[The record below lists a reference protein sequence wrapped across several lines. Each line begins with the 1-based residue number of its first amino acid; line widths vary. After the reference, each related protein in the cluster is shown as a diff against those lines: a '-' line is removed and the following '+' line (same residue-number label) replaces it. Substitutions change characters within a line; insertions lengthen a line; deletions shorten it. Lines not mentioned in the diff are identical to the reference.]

1 MIQKKNKVHFLEKK
15 YFHVYSL
22 TLSTLLNTCFQN
34 KTIFWV
40 NLPVKK
46 NQTFFLVVINY
57 LVNID
62 RIFSSN
68 KH

>member
-1 MIQKKNKVHFLEKK
+1 MIQKNKVHFLEKK

-46 NQTFFLVVINY
+46 NQTFFWSLLTIW
-57 LVNID
+57 
-62 RIFSSN
+62 
-68 KH
+68 

>member
-1 MIQKKNKVHFLEKK
+1 M
-15 YFHVYSL
+15 YSL